1 MKNPNL
7 LDIVLHDASLAIAKA
22 YVGAYNQSSTDITV
36 LDDLMTAFRNVRR
49 HISKDADGNRYGSN
63 VAHRAMQGEAW

>member
-1 MKNPNL
+1 MKNPTL
-7 LDIVLHDASLAIAKA
+7 LDLVLHDTSLAIAKA
-22 YVGAYNQSSTDITV
+22 YVGAYNNPGTDITV

-63 VAHRAMQGEAW
+63 VAHRAMQGEA